1 MKFGYFG
8 FNLGTFNHPDA
19 IERLVVTAEQLNFES
34 IWTGEHV
41 VLVDPQVAPSPVP
54 PLSTFVDTV
63 ASLAFAAAKTTRIKI
78 GSGII
83 LIAQRDPIVLAKEL
97 AGIDV
102 LSKGRLLVGVGV
114 GYVKGEFDAL
124 GIPFDERGPR
134 ASEHIEVLRTLW
146 TSEKPAFS
154 GRFTKFSGIQARP
167 FPVQKPH
174 PPIHVGGMS
183 APALRRAVAQGNGWY
198 GFFLDV
204 ANTGKMI
211 EGLRE
216 TAKRVERP
224 AALGKLEISVTPPG
238 PIDSDTAKRY
248 EDLGVDRIVL
258 MRGFQDMGG
267 QREQSAEDS
276 VIRFLEEMAKT
287 HRLG

>member
-8 FNLGTFNHPDA
+8 LNVGTFNHPDA
-19 IERLVVTAEQLNFES
+19 IERLVVAAEQLNFES

-41 VLVDPQVAPSPVP
+41 VLVDPQVPPSPVP
-54 PLSTFVDTV
+54 PHSTFVDTI
-63 ASLAFAAAKTTRIKI
+63 ASLAFAAAKTTRIKL

-97 AGIDV
+97 AGVDV

-124 GIPFDERGPR
+124 GIPYAERGPR

-146 TSEKPAFS
+146 TSDKPAFS
-154 GRFTKFSGIQARP
+154 GKFTRFSGIQARP

-183 APALRRAVAQGNGWY
+183 GPALRRAVTQGNGWY

-224 AALGKLEISVTPPG
+224 ASLGKLEISVTPPG

-248 EDLGVDRIVL
+248 EDLGVDRVVL
-258 MRGFQDMGG
+258 MRGFGDMAGS
-267 QREQSAEDS
+267 RDQSAEDA
-276 VIRFLEEMAKT
+276 VLRFLEDTARE

>member
-8 FNLGTFNHPDA
+8 LNLGTFNHPDA
-19 IERLVVTAEQLNFES
+19 IERLVLSAEQLNFES

-41 VLVDPQVAPSPVP
+41 VLVDPQVPPSPVP
-54 PLSTFVDTV
+54 PHSTFVDTI
-63 ASLAFAAAKTTRIKI
+63 ASLAFAAAKTTRIKL

-146 TSEKPAFS
+146 TSEKPAFA
-154 GRFTKFSGIQARP
+154 GKFTNFSGIQARP

-183 APALRRAVAQGNGWY
+183 APALRRAVTQGNGWY

-204 ANTGKMI
+204 ANTAKMI

-216 TAKRVERP
+216 TAQRVERP
-224 AALGKLEISVTPPG
+224 ASLGKLEISVTPPG

-248 EDLGVDRIVL
+248 ADLGVDRVVL
-258 MRGFQDMGG
+258 MRGFGDMAG
-267 QREQSAEDS
+267 QREKSAEDA
-276 VIRFLEEMAKT
+276 VLRFLEDTAKE

>member
-8 FNLGTFNHPDA
+8 LNLGTFNHPDA

-41 VLVDPQVAPSPVP
+41 VLVDPQVPPSPVP
-54 PLSTFVDTV
+54 PLSTFLDTV
-63 ASLAFAAAKTTRIKI
+63 ASLAFAAAKT

-97 AGIDV
+97 AGVDV

-114 GYVKGEFDAL
+114 GYVPGEFEAL
-124 GIPFDERGPR
+124 GIPYAERGAR

-146 TSEKPAFS
+146 TSEKPAFA
-154 GRFTKFSGIQARP
+154 GRFTKFQGIQARP

-183 APALRRAVAQGNGWY
+183 AVALRRAVTQGNGWY

-204 ANTGKMI
+204 ANTRKMI

-224 AALGKLEISVTPPG
+224 ASLGKLEISVTPPG

-248 EDLGVDRIVL
+248 EDLGVDRVVL
-258 MRGFQDMGG
+258 MRGFTDMAG
-267 QREQSAEDS
+267 QRERSAEDT
-276 VIRFLEEMAKT
+276 VIAFLEDMAKT
-287 HRLG
+287 HRFA